1 MALQFAF
8 FETFFESS
16 ELADKKKMLSH
27 GVNRVVMHMCTHAHR
42 HTRAHTRVH
51 THTQTLSLSATSVLK
66 HLLGPRIL
74 DAAL

>member
-8 FETFFESS
+8 FKTFFESS

-27 GVNRVVMHMCTHAHR
+27 GVNRVVMHMRTHAHR
-42 HTRAHTRVH
+42 HTRAY

>member
-1 MALQFAF
+1 
-8 FETFFESS
+8 
-16 ELADKKKMLSH
+16 MLSH

-42 HTRAHTRVH
+42 HTRAY